1 MKKLF
6 FVAAVS
12 FALISCGD
20 GASTVE
26 SAKDSLTNA
35 VEQKVDTLQQ
45 QVNSAVDSMGAK
57 VDSLKQDVKSVVDSQ
72 KK

>member
-20 GASTVE
+20 KASTVE

-35 VEQKVDTLQQ
+35 IE
-45 QVNSAVDSMGAK
+45 
-57 VDSLKQDVKSVVDSQ
+57 
-72 KK
+72 